1 MTLHEEI
8 LLLALKDDSGKV
20 DWKAGMFQ
28 FVMAGALLAELMLDG
43 RITLSQDKKK
53 IVSVS
58 NPNRHEN
65 TVLNEA
71 LDTIKQSRKERDIQ
85 HWVMKLSSLK
95 GLKEKTATGL
105 CRQGILREEESKVLF
120 LFTTKK
126 YPEINHEPE
135 AQLINRLREAIFG
148 AGEVDVRTGTLISLA
163 YKPGILAIPFPAKE
177 LRKQKQRIKAI
188 ASGELIGKA
197 TGEAIASIQ
206 AAMAIIA
213 VMPAITAAACPPS
226 SPGC

>member
-8 LLLALKDDSGKV
+8 LLLALKDDTGKV

-28 FVMAGALLAELMLDG
+28 FVMSGAVLAELLLEE

-53 IVSVS
+53 RISVS

-65 TVLNEA
+65 AVLNEA
-71 LDTIKQSRKERDIQ
+71 LDTIKQSKKERDIQ

-95 GLKEKTATGL
+95 GLKEKTAQGL

-120 LFTTKK
+120 FFTTKK

-135 AQLINRLREAIFG
+135 AKLINRLREAIFG
-148 AGEVDVRTGTLISLA
+148 DGEVDVRTGTLISLA
-163 YKPGILAIPFPAKE
+163 YKPGILTIPFPAKE
-177 LRKQKQRIKAI
+177 LRKQKKRLKDIT
-188 ASGELIGKA
+188 SGELIGAA
-197 TGEAIASIQ
+197 TGAAIESIQ

-213 VMPAITAAACPPS
+213 VMPAITAASAGGHGS
-226 SPGC
+226 GC